1 MHKARSLANVY
12 YWNKYYKKNNIDKHF
27 KMHLPKNE
35 ALKFISEDE
44 YNIYRKLR
52 KRKNF
57 FLNIYMQGSH
67 SGDCSGLQNRR

>member
-27 KMHLPKNE
+27 KMHLPKDE

-44 YNIYRKLR
+44 YNIL
-52 KRKNF
+52 
-57 FLNIYMQGSH
+57 L
-67 SGDCSGLQNRR
+67 